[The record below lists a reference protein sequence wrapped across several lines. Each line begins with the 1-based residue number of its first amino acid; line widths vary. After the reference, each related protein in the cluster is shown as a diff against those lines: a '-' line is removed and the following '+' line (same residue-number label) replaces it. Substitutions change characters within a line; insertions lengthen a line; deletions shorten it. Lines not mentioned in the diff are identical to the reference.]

1 MNLTSYKKDLCLQV
15 GQYWQVHEEDLPRNS
30 QQIARTKGAISLGC
44 SGNIQGGF
52 KFMALNIGMKIVHR
66 SWDVIPMPDL
76 VIARV
81 TELGS
86 KQPVLMTF
94 TDHHGRLV
102 GDLEIPG
109 VPPDDD
115 DEEQQQLPMIE
126 DAIDIPGVNV
136 DRMENPAPQNIEI
149 NDLDN
154 PKPINLLL
162 R

>member
-1 MNLTSYKKDLCLQV
+1 
-15 GQYWQVHEEDLPRNS
+15 
-30 QQIARTKGAISLGC
+30 
-44 SGNIQGGF
+44 
-52 KFMALNIGMKIVHR
+52 MKIVHR